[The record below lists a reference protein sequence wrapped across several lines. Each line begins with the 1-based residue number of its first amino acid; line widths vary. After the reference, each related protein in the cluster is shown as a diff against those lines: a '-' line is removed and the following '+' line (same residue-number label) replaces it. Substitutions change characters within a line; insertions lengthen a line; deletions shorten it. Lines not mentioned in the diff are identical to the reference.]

1 MGDDIDSMLGE
12 EEKQIE
18 VEEFKEER
26 EQQRANKNK
35 GKPLKSAPLGMDDDD
50 DDVVGMGDLTPA
62 ELGSIDHHAEEVRM
76 IEEKI
81 TMPLGTSVANKKK
94 IPGTP
99 STKQRQSKAVSP
111 ATNPKSQSSTKK
123 QKERYSKE

>member
-26 EQQRANKNK
+26 EQQRARNK
-35 GKPLKSAPLGMDDDD
+35 GKAPRSAPLGMDDDD
-50 DDVVGMGDLTPA
+50 VDVVGMGDLAPA
-62 ELGSIDHHAEEVRM
+62 ELGSIDHHAEETRM

-81 TMPLGTSVANKKK
+81 TLPLGASVANKKK

-99 STKQRQSKAVSP
+99 SARQQSRANQPSRP
-111 ATNPKSQSSTKK
+111 GLSSTKK

>member
-26 EQQRANKNK
+26 EQRAKNK
-35 GKPLKSAPLGMDDDD
+35 GKALRSAPLGMDDDD
-50 DDVVGMGDLTPA
+50 ADVVGMGDLAPA
-62 ELGSIDHHAEEVRM
+62 ELEDIDHHAEAGRM

-94 IPGTP
+94 IPGTQ
-99 STKQRQSKAVSP
+99 SVKQQQSKANQPSP
-111 ATNPKSQSSTKK
+111 PGRSSTKK

>member
-26 EQQRANKNK
+26 ERRANKNK
-35 GKPLKSAPLGMDDDD
+35 GKPLRSAPLGMDD
-50 DDVVGMGDLTPA
+50 DDVVGMGDLAPA
-62 ELGSIDHHAEEVRM
+62 ELGSIDHHAEETRM

-81 TMPLGTSVANKKK
+81 TLPLGTSVANKKK
-94 IPGTP
+94 IPGT
-99 STKQRQSKAVSP
+99 QSVKP
-111 ATNPKSQSSTKK
+111 QSRASRPGLGSTKK